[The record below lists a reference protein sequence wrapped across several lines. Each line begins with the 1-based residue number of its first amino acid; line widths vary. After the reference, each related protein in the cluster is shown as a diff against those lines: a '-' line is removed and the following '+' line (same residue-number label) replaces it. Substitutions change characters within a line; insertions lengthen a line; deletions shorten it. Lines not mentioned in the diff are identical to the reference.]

1 MLILHV
7 RPEPQLVDVL
17 LSCTTVQQCQP
28 QLTGESL
35 LTFSERGGQR
45 DSVKM
50 MMMKMFMPSMPSM
63 PGGGEEKKEETAES
77 REEAKEQVVNDM
89 NIARIANAV
98 QCHSQLSWI

>member
-1 MLILHV
+1 MPAAIDRRKPLDIF
-7 RPEPQLVDVL
+7 RE
-17 LSCTTVQQCQP
+17 
-28 QLTGESL
+28 
-35 LTFSERGGQR
+35 GGQR

-98 QCHSQLSWI
+98 QCYSDQMSQRTVLSFPWPMGLQGHPLL